1 METLV
6 DALLPAGAPVR
17 CLFPLPRVCVC
28 VCVRHRRAGGRTVG
42 GEEQSTECSEKQ
54 GGGVSSHTAAA
65 AVAVATLVIGTT
77 VFFSLPIMIPFLCN
91 TDLIPFASFGF
102 PTWHICLLIGRRAM
116 IRCAVVCRS
125 IKSVFFTRPIRHRPD
140 LYLPPV
146 NHSCRSISWKTKFS
160 GVCRLTFR

>member
-1 METLV
+1 M
-6 DALLPAGAPVR
+6 
-17 CLFPLPRVCVC
+17 CVC
-28 VCVRHRRAGGRTVG
+28 VIVGRAVGRWAVKSSRPNVQRSREAEYRATLPPLSGEVPTLLSPDRRPRSA
-42 GEEQSTECSEKQ
+42 
-54 GGGVSSHTAAA
+54 TAAA